1 MGVTWE
7 ALSPEQVREVVD
19 VLKETCDALLRSQG
33 EPTPQVGPGQP
44 PGLTCAPS
52 LIPSFAARFQHYLW
66 QPGSTPEVVKDG
78 RFETSRAQ
86 RCAQCDYCGCPFVG
100 EGHGQFN
107 AVAVGR
113 LAGPSV
119 TANKLPTAQER
130 KAYWAKGTFDSRW
143 YCTGCYSNF
152 WYCPEI
158 QVRCILGF
166 DKRELWMQAHN
177 TRKHPSV

>member
-33 EPTPQVGPGQP
+33 EPTPQVRPWQP

-52 LIPSFAARFQHYLW
+52 LIPSFAARFNTICGNPDRHLKW
-66 QPGSTPEVVKDG
+66 SRMVGSKFIVPSAA
-78 RFETSRAQ
+78 FSAN
-86 RCAQCDYCGCPFVG
+86 YCGCLFVG

-119 TANKLPTAQER
+119 TANKLPTARNGRLTGRRER
-130 KAYWAKGTFDSRW
+130 SMRDGTVHGATPTFGTVQKYKSGVYWVLTKGIMDASSQPT
-143 YCTGCYSNF
+143 
-152 WYCPEI
+152 
-158 QVRCILGF
+158 
-166 DKRELWMQAHN
+166 
-177 TRKHPSV
+177 